1 MQNIKSNPL
10 KKDNSSQQCLCTAK
24 RGRKKLGTAGLTSI
38 NQSFQCGKD
47 QDYCF
52 IA

>member
-10 KKDNSSQQCLCTAK
+10 KKDNK
-24 RGRKKLGTAGLTSI
+24 GRKKLGTAGLTSI